1 LQKEKE
7 RIAQLEA
14 GNAALRER
22 VNQLEACL
30 AELEGD
36 WRKIAI
42 TAASPQPTIA

>member
-42 TAASPQPTIA
+42 TALIWKR